1 MPRISFGKAVPKFRD
16 GLVMRGVGRAFGTCG
31 ELVQGQFASGEDF
44 LVTLPVDLWSE
55 VQVAVSMFSSTI
67 VGNLP
72 RKTKTRMAIRKAL
85 DYLNFSDWGA
95 AFCVKSNLPEGKG
108 MASSSAD
115 IVAACRA
122 VAAALNRPLS
132 AEEISRI
139 AVEIEPTDGV
149 MYSDVVCYNH
159 RQGRLLE
166 VIGEMPPTRLLVLD
180 LGKQVD
186 TVAFNRIPKSYTAD
200 EYRWIE
206 QAYEWVKAGIRTHDL
221 LKIGLGATLS
231 AEVNQRI
238 LPKPYFEEIVWLARE
253 YGASGVCASH
263 SGTVLGLLFARH
275 EIHKIAAARRSILED
290 IDRRIKMF
298 ELPVL

>member
-1 MPRISFGKAVPKFRD
+1 MPRISFGKAAPKFWD
-16 GLVMRGVGRAFGTCG
+16 APVMQGVGRAFGTCG
-31 ELVQGQFASGEDF
+31 ELVQGQFAPGEDF

-55 VQVAVSMFSSTI
+55 VQVAVSMSSSTI
-67 VGNLP
+67 VGNSS
-72 RKTKTRMAIRKAL
+72 RKIKTGMAIRKAL
-85 DYLNFSDWGA
+85 DYLGFPGWGA
-95 AFCVKSNLPEGKG
+95 SFYVKSDLPEGKG

-122 VAAALNRPLS
+122 VAVALNRPLS

-149 MYSDVVCYNH
+149 MYSNVVCYNH

-166 VIGEMPPTRLLVLD
+166 VIGKMPPTRLLALD
-180 LGKQVD
+180 PGGQVD
-186 TVAFNRIPKSYTAD
+186 TVAFNRIPKDYTAD
-200 EYRWIE
+200 EYRRIE
-206 QAYEWVKAGIRTHDL
+206 QAYEWVKAGIRIHDP

-238 LPKPYFEEIVWLARE
+238 LPKPYFERIVYLARE
-253 YGASGVCASH
+253 YGASGVCVSH
-263 SGTVLGLLFARH
+263 SGTVLGLLFGWH
-275 EIHKIAAARRSILED
+275 EIPKIAAARQSILED
-290 IDRRIKMF
+290 IDRRIKIF